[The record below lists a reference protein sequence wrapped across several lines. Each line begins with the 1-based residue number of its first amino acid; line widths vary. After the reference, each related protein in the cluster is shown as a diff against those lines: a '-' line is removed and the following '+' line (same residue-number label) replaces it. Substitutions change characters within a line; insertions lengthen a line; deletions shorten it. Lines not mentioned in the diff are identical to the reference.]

1 MIIYLFIIRKIGT
14 ELNLFSPS
22 IPFFLTSKRRTTSKQ
37 NPPFLK
43 SRDDKLPHLSKI
55 VVCLSEV
62 LGFSIVALTLNNHT
76 LIVSYQNGSNLF
88 QFEAANVY
96 FLMKRVSLKKF
107 IIVQNMRGKD
117 HQLLIF
123 E

>member
-1 MIIYLFIIRKIGT
+1 M
-14 ELNLFSPS
+14 
-22 IPFFLTSKRRTTSKQ
+22 
-37 NPPFLK
+37 
-43 SRDDKLPHLSKI
+43 PHLSKI

-62 LGFSIVALTLNNHT
+62 LGFGIVALTLNNHI
-76 LIVSYQNGSNLF
+76 LIISYQIGSNLF

-107 IIVQNMRGKD
+107 IIVQNMWGKD

-123 E
+123 EYIKTLSSLNNF